1 MIKKQGNKFVVT
13 NKAGTKVLG
22 THGSKQKAQKQ
33 LAAIEISKAKHM
45 HENKSFKAF
54 RSALNES
61 EYSEVLTG
69 YGNRS
74 AHKDG
79 AGLHHLQSAG
89 ALAGINAMLATIG
102 KGTYLDPNE
111 AFLKMKVRL
120 NVVQLDFPWTPRSW
134 DGGVGSYD
142 IPVVQFGRVDGYDA
156 KTGEIRFDGKAN
168 PTGGYTELN
177 LHVDVELTPESL
189 YVVTAKL
196 TPSVAVA
203 ESVESV
209 KEETEIDEDYQTP
222 ARERELARKI
232 EKHEDI
238 AQRGYSARMTK
249 TGKAAKRGEKL
260 ETKHDAASLR
270 LLKRSRKEEESP
282 RTYGRGGKLV
292 KRGSRH
298 EVKEEIEQIDEL
310 SKGTKDA
317 YVAKR
322 GSQLSSMLSGHK
334 HSKQLTGPQQA
345 NAVKGI
351 KRATGV
357 KEEVEIEE
365 GIIRDTVQRVKNKLH
380 GAGGYTDKELAAM
393 PKRVFYPASPAG
405 ERKNKLIDS
414 KKPGDIWKTK
424 TDSFGQHR
432 IGAKNKYGEVR
443 YFRSGNKKMA
453 KKWSTGVKEE
463 VEVSEEWKS
472 LKKTKADL
480 NAIRAS
486 GKKVSVQHGEGD
498 TLYRVSKA
506 KKSVK
511 EDVQTAERKTEM
523 KAKIAAASKKENRAS
538 EDWWNAADGSKKY
551 KKAEASH
558 KAAQD
563 ARAKLIAQYAK
574 EKKDETKLYGKGG
587 KVVAKRKWSPVK
599 EEIEQIDELSKKIL
613 GSYVKKAAKDIEDLS
628 SDAEFYGRN
637 SQYQE
642 FDKTRAKIRQ
652 RHAGVG
658 KAVRRMT
665 KEEIEQIDEAG
676 QAKLERLGKAY
687 DKARIGSR
695 GVLNPENKKRLGD
708 AYFKMR
714 DKVLDKRKKRIESG
728 TFDKEA
734 EVKAVVAKNR
744 GTFGKVFGKKTVKE
758 ELVGGQK
765 KLDLNKNKR
774 LDSQDFALLRAKK
787 KKPMAEAK
795 TKQWTPRLDKLV
807 DNRDAVRSKPKKTI
821 LTQKVQDGKKVGSA
835 RPIRK
840 YEG

>member
-1 MIKKQGNKFVVT
+1 MKDNKT
-13 NKAGTKVLG
+13 
-22 THGSKQKAQKQ
+22 
-33 LAAIEISKAKHM
+33 
-45 HENKSFKAF
+45 FKAF
-54 RSALNES
+54 RNTLNES

-111 AFLKMKVRL
+111 AFLKIKVSL

-134 DGGVGSYD
+134 DGGVGSFD

-156 KTGEIRFDGKAN
+156 QTGEIRFDGKAN

-203 ESVESV
+203 ENVESV

-260 ETKHDAASLR
+260 ETKHDAASVR

-292 KRGSRH
+292 KRGSRA
-298 EVKEEIEQIDEL
+298 EVKEEAEQIDEL

-357 KEEVEIEE
+357 KEEVE
-365 GIIRDTVQRVKNKLH
+365 
-380 GAGGYTDKELAAM
+380 
-393 PKRVFYPASPAG
+393 
-405 ERKNKLIDS
+405 
-414 KKPGDIWKTK
+414 
-424 TDSFGQHR
+424 
-432 IGAKNKYGEVR
+432 
-443 YFRSGNKKMA
+443 
-453 KKWSTGVKEE
+453 
-463 VEVSEEWKS
+463 VSEEWKS

-486 GKKVSVQHGEGD
+486 GKTVSVQHGEGD
-498 TLYRVSKA
+498 TLYRVSKP

-511 EDVQTAERKTEM
+511 E
-523 KAKIAAASKKENRAS
+523 
-538 EDWWNAADGSKKY
+538 
-551 KKAEASH
+551 EA
-558 KAAQD
+558 
-563 ARAKLIAQYAK
+563 
-574 EKKDETKLYGKGG
+574 
-587 KVVAKRKWSPVK
+587 
-599 EEIEQIDELSKKIL
+599 
-613 GSYVKKAAKDIEDLS
+613 
-628 SDAEFYGRN
+628 
-637 SQYQE
+637 
-642 FDKTRAKIRQ
+642 
-652 RHAGVG
+652 
-658 KAVRRMT
+658 
-665 KEEIEQIDEAG
+665 EQIDEAG

-714 DKVLDKRKKRIESG
+714 DKVLDKRKKRIEKG
-728 TFDKEA
+728 TFNKEA

-744 GTFGKVFGKKTVKE
+744 GTFSKVFGKKTVKE

-795 TKQWTPRLDKLV
+795 MKQWTPRLDKLV